1 MKITYNVDCMHNL
14 AKLIIKFMRLSFPKV
29 QSRISN
35 CTIEWYLV
43 ARNINAR
50 EHTCVHILK
59 YSKSTIVRVSSFLH
73 FLCFVSFFF
82 FHYFRD
88 ITASYREMSRTETFH
103 SVSEKYWHTQL
114 FGDIFFIKG
123 NDVLAKSVCTS
134 SLLHTREMCMRVIFS
149 NEL

>member
-73 FLCFVSFFF
+73 FLFFVFFF
-82 FHYFRD
+82 FFSLFSWYYSV
-88 ITASYREMSRTETFH
+88 ISGNVSYRDFPQCVRKILAHAAFWRH
-103 SVSEKYWHTQL
+103 FLYKRKWRVSKVCLHKQ
-114 FGDIFFIKG
+114 FITYERNVHEG
-123 NDVLAKSVCTS
+123 N
-134 SLLHTREMCMRVIFS
+134 FQ
-149 NEL
+149 